1 MSERGA
7 GVGTVWQKDTVNR
20 RVLQHPEGLVT
31 AENLRYEQRIAGV
44 AERLCGQFHHRC
56 LVLLSGPSASG
67 KTTTARKLKH
77 ALLRRGREVHV
88 VSLDDFY
95 LGRGQAPTL
104 PDGSY
109 DYETVEALDLP
120 LLQRCMTE
128 LLEQGESR
136 LPVFDFPLGRPL
148 DEKRLL
154 SVGEDSIVIFEGIH
168 ALNPRIEAHLKG
180 DSRFKLFIN
189 TDSPMMADETTLLSG
204 RELRLLR
211 RLLRDLRF
219 RGSSFTNTM
228 DMWQQVVRGE
238 ELYLLPY
245 VGTADARFDTTMG
258 YEPAVWR
265 QSLWP
270 LLREYP
276 SEDRFAPTVQRLTA
290 ALAGFEPLS
299 SDCLPADCLLREF
312 VG

>member
-1 MSERGA
+1 MGA
-7 GVGTVWQKDTVNR
+7 VWQKDTVNQ
-20 RVLQHPEGLVT
+20 RVVEEPCGFIQT
-31 AENLRYEQRIAGV
+31 ENRRYEQQLVAV
-44 AERLCGQFHHRC
+44 AERLCERFRHRC

-67 KTTTARKLKH
+67 KTTTARKLKQD
-77 ALLRRGREVHV
+77 LLRHGREVHV

-148 DEKRLL
+148 EEKRLL

-168 ALNPRIEAHLKG
+168 ALNPLVEAHLKG
-180 DSRFKLFIN
+180 DSRFKIFIN
-189 TDSPMMADETTLLSG
+189 TASPIMAGETTLLSG

-238 ELYLLPY
+238 DLYLLPY
-245 VGTADARFDTTMG
+245 VGTADVVFDTTMG

-265 QSLWP
+265 QILWP

-276 SEDRFAPTVQRLTA
+276 PNDRFAPAVERLTA

-299 SDCLPADCLLREF
+299 PDCLPPDCLLREF